1 MRHSLQGS
9 RGCSC
14 QRKGFTLVELLVVIS
29 IIGLLV
35 GLLLPA
41 LSSARQS
48 AIAAGANMSL
58 NGFGRS
64 AIITADQDNVERG
77 RLSTGAFDHLRD
89 GDVRYKGWVAD
100 VIKNKVINPGKAL
113 DASNPSKLNEKLLDY
128 VGATNTTGGYARS
141 WGGGTGRVTGVFFG
155 GGAGPTDARNSAS
168 VPWNAAKKREALW
181 DGGYN
186 TNFATSWV
194 FSRGDQ
200 LAGSGD
206 PAAVSNDVGT
216 ADPSKGPL
224 DGEGPLS
231 ESKLMSCRASRERVP
246 MIANSRNGD
255 GSDATVTQTIAD
267 TVNTFFGFTGTDP
280 EFVKVGTFAV
290 ESFTDGKDCR
300 RYDLAIAEGLNV
312 VASSTS
318 TPTAATSDTTT
329 HALSL
334 HELNDFYPVVGAR
347 RQGDGM
353 FVGGAC
359 QILFADGHVGK
370 IKDEG
375 GFQNGPD
382 GWIGPFK
389 QGGFSA
395 ARNSSAKYELNS
407 SNLPEIREVWL
418 KDLGTAEAAGAGG
431 GDG

>member
-9 RGCSC
+9 
-14 QRKGFTLVELLVVIS
+14 RKGFTLVELLVVIS

-35 GLLLPA
+35 TLLLPA

-128 VGATNTTGGYARS
+128 VGATNTTGGYARA
-141 WGGGTGRVTGVFFG
+141 WNGGTGRVTGVFFG
-155 GGAGPTDARNSAS
+155 GSAGPKDATNATL
-168 VPWNAAKKREALW
+168 WTAAKKREALW
-181 DGGYN
+181 DAGYN

-206 PAAVSNDVGT
+206 PAILNNNVGT

-231 ESKLMSCRASRERVP
+231 ESKLMSCRATRERIP
-246 MIANSRNGD
+246 LIANARNGD
-255 GSDATVTQTIAD
+255 GADAAITQTIAD

-280 EFVKVGTFAV
+280 EFVKVGAFAV
-290 ESFTDGKDCR
+290 ESFTDGKDCTT
-300 RYDLAIAEGLNV
+300 YDLAIAQGLNV
-312 VASSTS
+312 VQSSTS
-318 TPTAATSDTTT
+318 TPAAASNTTT
-329 HALSL
+329 HALGL

-359 QILFADGHVGK
+359 QVLFADGHVAK

-382 GWIGPFK
+382 GWVGPFK
-389 QGGFSA
+389 QGGFTN
-395 ARNSSAKYELNS
+395 ARNSSAKYELNE

-418 KDLGTAEAAGAGG
+418 KDLGTAESAGAGG